1 MHNNKSFYQSF
12 DYDDKINMTLPYY
25 EDFHKQAVDVVR
37 AMNLSKVSWL
47 DTGCGTGRMAR
58 KALEELN
65 RTDIHFT
72 LCDISKEML
81 DIAKN
86 TLSHADITYRNI
98 SSQELDYNEQF
109 DIVTAIQSHHYLSK
123 EERETAVKNCYHA
136 LKENGIFITFEN
148 IIFENHKADQLAL
161 KRWQNYMISNGK
173 AKQEV
178 LKHTDRRGKV
188 VFPLTTAEHLKLL
201 KLCGFSCVELLWLSY
216 MQAGFLAVK

>member
-81 DIAKN
+81 NIAKKR
-86 TLSHADITYRNI
+86 LAMQILPI
-98 SSQELDYNEQF
+98 
-109 DIVTAIQSHHYLSK
+109 
-123 EERETAVKNCYHA
+123 
-136 LKENGIFITFEN
+136 GIFRHKSWIT
-148 IIFENHKADQLAL
+148 
-161 KRWQNYMISNGK
+161 MSSSIS
-173 AKQEV
+173 
-178 LKHTDRRGKV
+178 
-188 VFPLTTAEHLKLL
+188 
-201 KLCGFSCVELLWLSY
+201 
-216 MQAGFLAVK
+216 